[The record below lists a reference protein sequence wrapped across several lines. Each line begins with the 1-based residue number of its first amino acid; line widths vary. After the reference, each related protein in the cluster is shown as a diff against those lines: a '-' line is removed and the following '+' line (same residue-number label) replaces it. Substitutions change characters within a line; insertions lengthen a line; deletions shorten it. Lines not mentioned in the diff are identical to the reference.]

1 MTTNMGFLSSFLYD
15 IQDMNTVSRGDWL
28 NSGSCREF
36 LDEKFDAAMEDP
48 DFREERLVEYG
59 AYYSAMAIFMA
70 SKYSPKTRTEILGP
84 NRLLDMI
91 L

>member
-1 MTTNMGFLSSFLYD
+1 MTTNMGFLSSFMYVV
-15 IQDMNTVSRGDWL
+15 QDLNPGSRD
-28 NSGSCREF
+28 SGSCREF